1 MFAVWSMIESKTG
14 LEAEMKKLD
23 IIKTYYDNNMS
34 KELPEYGILG
44 WESEE
49 AQHLRFDMLLSSVAL
64 EGRKLLD
71 VGCGT
76 GNLLEYIN
84 RKGIKVDYTGIDIL
98 EKMIAIAKGKKLA
111 GDFIYMDIFKDN
123 VFGSNSFDVVYTS
136 GIFNLNLGN
145 NHEFLKD
152 ALELFL
158 RIASHDVVFNLLHVD
173 SPDREDK
180 YFYFHPD
187 EVRDILAPFSG
198 RLAGVEFIEAYLKND
213 FTVVVRK
220 L

>member
-1 MFAVWSMIESKTG
+1 
-14 LEAEMKKLD
+14 MKKLD

-34 KELPEYGILG
+34 KGLPEYGILG

-49 AQHLRFDMLLSSVAL
+49 AQHLRFDMLLSSVSL

-84 RKGIKVDYTGIDIL
+84 SKGIHVDYTGVDIL
-98 EKMIAIAKGKKLA
+98 EKMIAIAESKRLDGVFKH
-111 GDFIYMDIFKDN
+111 IDIFKN
-123 VFGSNSFDVVYTS
+123 NIFAGNSFDVVYTS

-145 NHEFLKD
+145 NREFLKD

-158 RIASHDVVFNLLHVD
+158 DISNDAVVFNLLHVD

-187 EVRDILAPFSG
+187 EVRDILVPFAG
-198 RLAGVEFIEAYLKND
+198 RLSRAEFIEAYLRND
-213 FTVVVRK
+213 FTVVLRK
-220 L
+220 TAQQ

>member
-1 MFAVWSMIESKTG
+1 
-14 LEAEMKKLD
+14 MKKLD
-23 IIKTYYDNNMS
+23 IIKAYYDINIS
-34 KELPEYGILG
+34 KDLPEYGILG

-49 AQHLRFDMLLSSVAL
+49 AQHLRFDMLLSSVDL
-64 EGRKLLD
+64 GGRRLLD

-84 RKGIKVDYTGIDIL
+84 SRGIEVNYTGVDIL
-98 EKMIAIAKGKKLA
+98 EKMIAIAKSKKL
-111 GDFIYMDIFKDN
+111 DCNFLCMDIFKN
-123 VFGSNSFDVVYTS
+123 NSFTSNSFDVVYTS

-145 NHEFLKD
+145 NRQFLKN

-158 RIASHDVVFNLLHVD
+158 DLSVSYVVFNLLHVD

-187 EVRDILAPFSG
+187 EVREILDAFSDK
-198 RLAGVEFIEAYLKND
+198 LKKVEFVEAYLKND
-213 FTVVVRK
+213 FTVVVQK

>member
-1 MFAVWSMIESKTG
+1 
-14 LEAEMKKLD
+14 MKKLD
-23 IIKTYYDNNMS
+23 IIRTYYDNNMS
-34 KELPEYGILG
+34 KKLPEYGILG

-84 RKGIKVDYTGIDIL
+84 SRGIKVDYTGVDIL
-98 EKMIAIAKGKKLA
+98 EKMIASAGNKKLDGVFKHA
-111 GDFIYMDIFKDN
+111 DIFKN
-123 VFGSNSFDVVYTS
+123 NIFENNSFDVVYTS

-145 NHEFLKD
+145 NREFLKR

-158 RIASHDVVFNLLHVD
+158 NISRDAVVFNLLHVG

-187 EVRDILAPFSG
+187 EVRDILESFAG
-198 RLAGVEFIEAYLKND
+198 RLSRVEFIEAYLKND
-213 FTVVVRK
+213 FTVAVRK
-220 L
+220 V